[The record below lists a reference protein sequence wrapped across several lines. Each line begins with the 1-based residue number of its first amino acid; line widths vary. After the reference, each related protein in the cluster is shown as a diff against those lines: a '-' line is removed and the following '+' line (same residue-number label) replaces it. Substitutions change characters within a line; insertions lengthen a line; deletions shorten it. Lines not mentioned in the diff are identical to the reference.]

1 MYGAAPR
8 RLSPSPGV
16 ALTPVRESSHGHS
29 GERALS
35 DKSSF
40 TAVAMTSNA
49 WPMKSS
55 KNGMAFL
62 LRKEDSLW
70 GKASQNFP
78 RQHLFNKP
86 RLSGTLFRQTFKLV
100 QPS

>member
-16 ALTPVRESSHGHS
+16 ALTLVRESSHGHS

-35 DKSSF
+35 

-86 RLSGTLFRQTFKLV
+86 RLSGTLLRQTFKLL